1 MDIDK
6 VHGYKDCPNY
16 MPPPPHP
23 LPMIGD
29 KENLWFLDILK
40 HSILE
45 LILFERL
52 QKEWELS
59 SLEFKLL
66 HVVTFSESCRD
77 LQESTVKRCLLILD
91 SKPFRP

>member
-29 KENLWFLDILK
+29 KEN
-40 HSILE
+40 
-45 LILFERL
+45 
-52 QKEWELS
+52 
-59 SLEFKLL
+59 
-66 HVVTFSESCRD
+66 
-77 LQESTVKRCLLILD
+77 
-91 SKPFRP
+91 P

>member
-1 MDIDK
+1 
-6 VHGYKDCPNY
+6 
-16 MPPPPHP
+16 
-23 LPMIGD
+23 MIGD
-29 KENLWFLDILK
+29 KENLWFLGILK

-66 HVVTFSESCRD
+66 HVVAFSESCRD

-91 SKPFRP
+91 SNPFRPKGKGNHFISRKFQSLAVWGKKM